1 MLYLKTIKGHTLTR
15 EGVVKFDSEEKAK
28 ALINSL
34 EPTGKVLSVEEKK
47 ETKYAPRLHSL
58 ADLQNEANKVYGY
71 TMSETL
77 AIVQELYEKKKILS
91 YPRTDSSYVTTGEA
105 KNSLKF

>member
-1 MLYLKTIKGHTLTR
+1 MGSRCFIENYKGTYVDE

-71 TMSETL
+71 T
-77 AIVQELYEKKKILS
+77 
-91 YPRTDSSYVTTGEA
+91 
-105 KNSLKF
+105 